1 MKTDSQVRIIAVA
14 CSALLISTSF
24 SLADEGVSG
33 GNDLSGMI
41 EQEVSSFEL
50 SGYGPDGKREWQLKG
65 ESADI
70 SSDEVWLKSITA
82 NSYGENQD
90 FTLEAASGIY
100 DKKGKMIHLDDGV
113 KAVTSDGTRIET
125 TSCDWNSDT
134 HQLHT
139 PNEVAIT
146 TTGISTTGKG
156 ALIRPEDKSFS
167 LKEDVIVKLEDGA
180 VVITCDGSLELDYE
194 KGIARFTENVCIDD
208 ESGQLIAD
216 KVDVVL
222 DAHTKKM
229 QQAVA
234 TGNVRVKDGK
244 NWISAERAIYE
255 TETKKM
261 TLTGRPR
268 LIYYPSE
275 EDKKK
280 VR

>member
-1 MKTDSQVRIIAVA
+1 MRTDSCVRIIAAA
-14 CSALLISTSF
+14 CIAFLLSTHF

-50 SGYGPDGKREWQLKG
+50 SGYGPDGKKEWQLRG

-70 SSDEVWLKSITA
+70 SSDEVRLKSITA
-82 NSYGENQD
+82 NSYGESQD

-100 DKKGKMIHLDDGV
+100 DKKERIVHLDDGV
-113 KAVTSDGTRIET
+113 KAVTSDGTQIET
-125 TSCDWNSDT
+125 TSCDWNSDG

-139 PNEVAIT
+139 SNEVTIT
-146 TTGISTTGKG
+146 TAGISTTGKG
-156 ALIRPEDKSFS
+156 ALIRPEDKSFF

-194 KGIARFTENVCIDD
+194 KGIATFTENVCIDD

-229 QQAVA
+229 QKAIA
-234 TGNVRVKDGK
+234 IGNVRVKDGK
-244 NWISAERAIYE
+244 NWISAERATYE
-255 TETKKM
+255 TKTKKM

-268 LIYYPSE
+268 LIYYPNE
-275 EDKKK
+275 EDKK
-280 VR
+280 RIR